1 MIYMYHSFFIH
12 SSVDGHLGCFHVLA
26 IVNSAGRQ
34 ILEPPAKP
42 LLLRYF
48 FSKWTASHGS
58 ILCGLV
64 QEELNEL
71 RKHRP
76 DL

>member
-1 MIYMYHSFFIH
+1 MYRSFFIH
-12 SSVDGHLGCFHVLA
+12 SSVDGHLGCFHNLA
-26 IVNSAGRQ
+26 VVNSAGRW
-34 ILEPPAKP
+34 ILEPPEKP

-48 FSKWTASHGS
+48 FSKWAASDGS
-58 ILCGLV
+58 MLCGLV

-76 DL
+76 AL